1 MTTPTVGPDYP
12 LPSPEPPKRSKKK
25 KSIVLLSLE
34 GFAQSNKKA
43 ETGCRLLSLV
53 QRK

>member
-1 MTTPTVGPDYP
+1 MTTSTVEPDYP
-12 LPSPEPPKRSKKK
+12 SPIPRTTQEKLKK
-25 KSIVLLSLE
+25 IVVLLSLE